1 MASLVQFTTAYTGG
15 PAFFTGSGSSS
26 LVPDVFPVAINGRP
40 YMIDMKS
47 GRFASAHEP
56 RIRDSVD
63 QSSVPG
69 EAAINPGGLW
79 RRSQVSWHLGA
90 GQEYADSADA
100 LDFRFYK
107 SRGINPWTKGSVSL
121 LNDTELSLAATGTNL
136 YTALNATELYVSDGT
151 AIKYTTDPYASS
163 PTWST
168 VSSTPN
174 TAARSMA
181 SDGTNIYTTHPG
193 TSNSY
198 GIWKIDSSHTATN
211 HSNGHEF
218 GALGYVKGHLFA
230 AGASTDSPKLWAN
243 PVGNNPTVYYT
254 HPNASWTWTGFA
266 GGYNAIY
273 ASGYAGKTSSI
284 YKITIK
290 DDGTF
295 NTPVVA
301 LDLPTDELIHTI
313 HGYLGFILIG
323 TNKGVR
329 YATADNS
336 GSLTVGAL
344 IPTPNT
350 VQSIATDGRYAW
362 FGWTLYET
370 GVSGVGRLDLA
381 EFTAPNTPAYASDLM
396 YASSGNAVQS
406 VASFGTKRIFTVSG
420 VGVIAEDSDN
430 KVSTATLET
439 GIYTWDIPDRKFV
452 AKFDLR
458 SRPLAGSIAAAVS
471 MDNGSWTTLGTM
483 STANDTEDTF
493 DGKESKLIEAA
504 FKLTFTR
511 SATVA
516 STGPTLTRWTA
527 RAYAAPIRSR
537 FFVVPILLH
546 KRVNI
551 RNRDYFFDVLAEREL
566 IHGYVDDPRI
576 ITYQEGNRSY
586 PVTVEDIEWTPVDCR
601 DLEWDWEG
609 TLTVTMRSI
618 TE

>member
-1 MASLVQFTTAYTGG
+1 MASLVRFTTPFPGG
-15 PAFFTGSGSSS
+15 PTFFTGSGTSS

-47 GRFASAHEP
+47 GQFRSAHEP

-63 QSSVPG
+63 QSTEPG

-79 RRSQVSWHLGA
+79 RRSQSSWHYGA
-90 GQEYADSADA
+90 GQQYGDNADA
-100 LDFRFYK
+100 QPYRFYA
-107 SRGINPWTKGSVSL
+107 SRGVDPWTKGQLSL
-121 LNDTELSLAATGTNL
+121 LNDTKVALAATGTNL

-151 AIKYTTDPYASS
+151 AIKYTTDPYSGSWTA
-163 PTWST
+163 

-174 TAARSMA
+174 TAARSMT
-181 SDGTNIYTTHPG
+181 SDGTNIYTTHAG
-193 TSNSY
+193 TTTSY

-211 HSNGHEF
+211 YSNGHEF
-218 GALGYVKGHLFA
+218 GTLGYVKGHLFA

-254 HPNASWTWTGFA
+254 HPNTSWTWTGFA

-290 DDGTF
+290 DNGTF
-295 NTPVVA
+295 DTPVVA
-301 LDLPTDELIHTI
+301 LDLPTGETVHTI

-329 YATADNS
+329 YATADNT

-344 IPTPNT
+344 IPTSGT
-350 VQSIATDGRYAW
+350 VQSITTDGRYAW

-370 GVSGVGRLDLA
+370 GVTGTGRLDLA

-430 KVSTATLET
+430 KVASGYIDT
-439 GIYTWDIPDRKFV
+439 GLFTWDIPDRKFV

-458 SRPLAGSIAAAVS
+458 TRPLKGSITASVAI
-471 MDNGSWTTLGTM
+471 DNGSFQSLGTM
-483 STANDTEDTF
+483 ATANDTEDTF
-493 DGKESKLIEAA
+493 DGKEEKLIEGK
-504 FKLTFTR
+504 FKLVLTR
-511 SATVA
+511 DATTT

-527 RAYAAPIRSR
+527 RAYAAPVRSR
-537 FFVVPILLH
+537 FFVVPLLLH
-546 KRVNI
+546 KTVTI
-551 RNRDYFFDVLAEREL
+551 RNRDYFFDVQAERDY
-566 IHGYVDDPRI
+566 IHSYIDDARV

-586 PVTVEDIEWTPVDCR
+586 PVTVEDQEWTPVDCK
-601 DLEWDWEG
+601 DSEWDWEG
-609 TLTVTMRSI
+609 TMTITMRSI